1 MDRQYS
7 SQSETS
13 NDKLL
18 NENII
23 EKYHDDYQSK
33 VSLDFNS
40 QLRASSFKNWKR
52 NEQEN
57 KNQPINSC
65 SPPIYVS
72 K

>member
-40 QLRASSFKNWKR
+40 QLRASSFKN
-52 NEQEN
+52 
-57 KNQPINSC
+57 
-65 SPPIYVS
+65 
-72 K
+72 